1 MSDDLYF
8 VNLLFC
14 ENSISLQVFLIIW
27 DRNMAEIS
35 VDIHRTSYKGGK
47 FLNKRWC
54 YVGESNK
61 VILVLSTTL
70 IMLIG

>member
-1 MSDDLYF
+1 
-8 VNLLFC
+8 
-14 ENSISLQVFLIIW
+14 
-27 DRNMAEIS
+27 MAEIS
-35 VDIHRTSYKGGK
+35 VDIHRTSYKGGT

-70 IMLIG
+70 IMLIDQRKEFKSRGFER